1 MMYPVSKVLANQLYE
16 INQIKDNRLYPNKIV
31 GLFQRHAQSQ
41 NTNHTRIHSTC
52 FDNYNTHWTT
62 PGCKTPVGITHVPP

>member
-31 GLFQRHAQSQ
+31 GLFCKQPYSVTSYCLHKMNSFSVKKAQ
-41 NTNHTRIHSTC
+41 
-52 FDNYNTHWTT
+52 
-62 PGCKTPVGITHVPP
+62 K